1 MYISVILGRGSFRKV
16 FWFLVCRGEMRNRMR
31 IYLGLHSQFMS
42 GSSNARLEMGYPHA
56 DSTIDQRG
64 STEMKIVKEAGLA
77 SDD

>member
-1 MYISVILGRGSFRKV
+1 
-16 FWFLVCRGEMRNRMR
+16 
-31 IYLGLHSQFMS
+31 MS